1 MNPWWKLL
9 TVGGLVAVG
18 GTAFAEWPKMKAKP
32 QPLPGLPAYPYQ
44 PTPSATQLQ
53 PKPTLTGTSLPRLN
67 VGTDADPL
75 RAVPPTTLGTTTT
88 TTTTE
93 TTNRTVSN
101 RGKAGRCEH
110 TERVTTTTTTTTPG
124 GTAVVLPSTA
134 ATFQL
139 KDQVIRVDHCTL
151 SEVSV
156 TLYPDGKYVVGF
168 RADQNPLASDPRTPA
183 LTTAARGLTADTG
196 IEPGQFR
203 RNKFYVT
210 VRGYAA
216 DPLGEGRAGG
226 SKAAVLDL
234 PLDPFWVNR
243 GESYRGLVDGT
254 SEAVRRNYTLV
265 DRVEVDFTYR

>member
-9 TVGGLVAVG
+9 AVGGLVAVG
-18 GTAFAEWPKMKAKP
+18 GSASAEWPKMKAKP

-44 PTPSATQLQ
+44 PTPTATQLQ

-75 RAVPPTTLGTTTT
+75 RAVPPTVLGTTTT
-88 TTTTE
+88 TTE
-93 TTNRTVSN
+93 TV
-101 RGKAGRCEH
+101 AGRSVTTRRENERYDQS
-110 TERVTTTTTTTTPG
+110 ERVTTTTTTTTPG
-124 GTAVVLPSTA
+124 GTAPVLPGTA

-139 KDQVIRVDHCTL
+139 RDQVIRVDHCTL

-226 SKAAVLDL
+226 SKAVVLDL

-243 GESYRGLVDGT
+243 GESYRGLADGT